1 MSVATEVSIGRSNN
15 MIKPAT
21 NNSGRDCVDCDIQ
34 NFIGIAAERGVTTST
49 DSERQNDSEQD
60 AQRVVVNCEKSP
72 RQRGVRRRGDESLR
86 DYLTPAS
93 VSAFL
98 KATAS
103 MY

>member
-60 AQRVVVNCEKSP
+60 AQR
-72 RQRGVRRRGDESLR
+72 GVRRRGDESLR